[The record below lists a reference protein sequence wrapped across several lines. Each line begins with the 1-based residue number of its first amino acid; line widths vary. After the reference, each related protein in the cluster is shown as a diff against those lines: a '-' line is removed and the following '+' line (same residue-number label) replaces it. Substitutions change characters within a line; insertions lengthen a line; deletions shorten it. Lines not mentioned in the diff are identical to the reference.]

1 MTREVRRRT
10 IPIIDAR
17 RRDLALTYPLIPLK
31 GMTMTILRTNTS
43 RRALRTT
50 RITFAAALGM
60 VLVLAG
66 CSTPAAEAPPASSAS
81 SDSTIQAEYGF
92 EGMDA
97 EQIVDHLDALPIAD
111 RPANLMAAIYPDELL
126 LTDGKNPDLSLP
138 MPEDKFYVSFAPYVD
153 QTHECYFHSLTTCT
167 GEMQTEDVNVTVTN
181 ETSGE
186 VLIDEEMQT
195 QQNGFVGLWLP
206 RDIEATIDVAQ
217 DDLSASATVSTSN
230 DDDLTCLT
238 TMQLA

>member
-1 MTREVRRRT
+1 MT
-10 IPIIDAR
+10 
-17 RRDLALTYPLIPLK
+17 K
-31 GMTMTILRTNTS
+31 LRTNTS
-43 RRALRTT
+43 RRAKRTAG
-50 RITFAAALGM
+50 IAFAATMSA

-66 CSTPAAEAPPASSAS
+66 CSTPADETSPAA
-81 SDSTIQAEYGF
+81 SDSAVLTEHGL

-97 EQIVDHLDALPIAD
+97 AQIVDHLDALPIAE
-111 RPANLMAAIYPDELL
+111 RPEGLMASIHPDELL
-126 LTDGKNPDLSLP
+126 LTDGKNPDMSLP
-138 MPEDKFYVSFAPYVD
+138 MPTDDFYVSFAPYVD

-167 GEMQTEDVNVTVTN
+167 GEMQSESVHVTVTN

-186 VLIDEEMQT
+186 VLVDEDMQT

-206 RDIEATIDVAQ
+206 RDIEATIEVSQ
-217 DDLSASATVSTSN
+217 DDRSASASISTTN

>member
-1 MTREVRRRT
+1 MNREGPTTT
-10 IPIIDAR
+10 IPISDVR
-17 RRDLALTYPLIPLK
+17 RRDLSHTYPLILLK
-31 GMTMTILRTNTS
+31 GMTMTILRTKTS
-43 RRALRTT
+43 RQAPRTA
-50 RITFAAALGM
+50 RLTFAAALGM

-66 CSTPAAEAPPASSAS
+66 CSTPAAEAPPASP
-81 SDSTIQAEYGF
+81 DSTIQTEYGF

-167 GEMQTEDVNVTVTN
+167 GEMQTEDVQVTVTN